1 MNFEM
6 KKQKRIIVCLT
17 GMPGAG
23 KSTIASSLKEK
34 GFQVITM
41 GDAVR
46 EEAKRQNLE
55 PTDCNLG
62 TLMLKLRRDL
72 GPGAIAHLILRK
84 MERDTNHNIK
94 IVIIDG
100 IRSMPEVEVLRSV
113 GYVKLLAIHAST
125 NTRFIYTKERARSD
139 SPSSIQDFVVRDKRE
154 LTVGI
159 SEAIAL
165 ADETLS
171 NNELT
176 IEELKEK
183 AFKIIQKWIDEINK
197 NDNSITNN
205 HKGDDNNN

>member
-1 MNFEM
+1 MNYEI
-6 KKQKRIIVCLT
+6 KKQKIIVCLT

-23 KSTIASSLKEK
+23 KSTIASSLTEK
-34 GFQVITM
+34 GFLVITM

-62 TLMLKLRRDL
+62 TLMLKLRTEL

-84 MERDTNHNIK
+84 MEKDTNRK

-100 IRSMPEVEVLRSV
+100 IRSMPEVDILKSV
-113 GYVKLLAIHAST
+113 GYVKLLAVHAST
-125 NTRFIYTKERARSD
+125 NTRFIYTKERARFD

-176 IEELKEK
+176 VEELKEK
-183 AFKIIQKWIDEINK
+183 AFEIIQKWIHEINK
-197 NDNSITNN
+197 NDNSISIN
-205 HKGDDNNN
+205 HKDDDNNK